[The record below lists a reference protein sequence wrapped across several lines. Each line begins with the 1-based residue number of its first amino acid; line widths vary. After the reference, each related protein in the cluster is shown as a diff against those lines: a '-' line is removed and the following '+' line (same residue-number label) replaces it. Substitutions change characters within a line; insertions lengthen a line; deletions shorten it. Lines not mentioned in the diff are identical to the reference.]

1 MDEPVHG
8 PAPLMQWVSPQPA
21 LPPGKSRGVPVG
33 DGTDSDT
40 TETTESDTRQVRV
53 GNAEREVVS
62 EILNAAL
69 VGGYLDLEEFSER
82 TKKVA
87 ASVWESDFTGLLED
101 LPDHLKVTEADRS
114 QELDAKVTE
123 VFGHRAGGDPVVD
136 TITQSLPDSYRT
148 TGLSSPHS
156 PPALPRSATAKELG
170 IDEGSLLYRVVEA
183 GRAGGTAPSVAYGII
198 VNAETPEAFIQA
210 LRDAGSGRSA
220 ARISGVTMAAVFA
233 VVGLMT
239 VIAASPPVMLASMG
253 AAVIGGLFAHSLA
266 GEVISYK
273 YKISGADERIY
284 QELAGLDPRARE
296 IAAGYVYQAGAV
308 DGPPTFKD
316 LAGELGSKIRGDREA
331 KQLRK
336 KKKD

>member
-1 MDEPVHG
+1 MDEPVYG
-8 PAPLMQWVSPQPA
+8 PTPLMRWVTPQPA
-21 LPPGKSRGVPVG
+21 LPPGVSGGGG
-33 DGTDSDT
+33 DTDPDST
-40 TETTESDTRQVRV
+40 QAVKPDTRQVRV
-53 GNAEREVVS
+53 GNAERETVS
-62 EILNAAL
+62 GILNAAL
-69 VGGYLDLEEFSER
+69 VGGYLDLEEFSTR
-82 TKKVA
+82 TEKVA
-87 ASVWESDFTGLLED
+87 ASVWESDFDDLLED
-101 LPDHLKVTEADRS
+101 LPDHLKVTEADRK

-123 VFGHRAGGDPVVD
+123 IFGHRAGGDPVVD

-148 TGLSSPHS
+148 AGHLSPHS

-170 IDEGSLLYRVVEA
+170 INEGSLLYRVVEA
-183 GRAGGTAPSVAYGII
+183 GRVGGMAPSVAYGII
-198 VNAETPEAFIQA
+198 VNAKTPEAFIQA

-220 ARISGVTMAAVFA
+220 ARISSVTMAVVFA
-233 VVGLMT
+233 VVGLMA

-266 GEVISYK
+266 GEVISYR
-273 YKISGADERIY
+273 YKTSGADERIY

-308 DGPPTFKD
+308 DGPPTLTD
-316 LAGELGSKIRGDREA
+316 LVGELGSKIRGDREA